1 MTEWAE
7 LKPFLKLLISD
18 NAVDMSGQKESNK
31 HITAEL
37 GHVEYQKKIWRMEIW
52 KKKNLTYSLL
62 P

>member
-37 GHVEYQKKIWRMEIW
+37 GHVEYQKINLKNGNL
-52 KKKNLTYSLL
+52 KKKNPDL
-62 P
+62 

>member
-37 GHVEYQKKIWRMEIW
+37 GHVEYQKINLKNGNL
-52 KKKNLTYSLL
+52 KKKKT
-62 P
+62 